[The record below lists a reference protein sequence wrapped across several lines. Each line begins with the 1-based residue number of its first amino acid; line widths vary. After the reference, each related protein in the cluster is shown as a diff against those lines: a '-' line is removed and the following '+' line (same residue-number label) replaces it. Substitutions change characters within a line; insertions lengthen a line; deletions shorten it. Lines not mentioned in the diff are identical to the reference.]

1 LVNTNGK
8 KRCDLALGFQKVPN
22 CFQISYYLGNLYSLF
37 VAYVCD
43 ECTIMRSVQ
52 NIDKNV
58 NWSG

>member
-1 LVNTNGK
+1 
-8 KRCDLALGFQKVPN
+8 LGFQKVPN